1 MSDIWPRVLCVV
13 TGHRWAPRAWLAAAP
28 RICPHP
34 VSRSDGTGE
43 LLPWC
48 SSSQI
53 PGRRPLP
60 SGSPGRDMA
69 PNLPPFLVAFASP
82 ISGWMGMTV
91 PEDHSHPAPG
101 HPKQQRLRESLT
113 LIPGWVQNAR
123 FREAPARSLLGSQPP
138 ASPLGRQPSC
148 PHWTLD
154 TGPPGVLRRMKRR
167 PSTDSPPN
175 PGWEGRK
182 DTQLL

>member
-1 MSDIWPRVLCVV
+1 MV

-28 RICPHP
+28 RICPRP

-69 PNLPPFLVAFASP
+69 PNLPPFLVASASP
-82 ISGWMGMTV
+82 ISGCLGMTV

-101 HPKQQRLRESLT
+101 HPKRQRLRESLT
-113 LIPGWVQNAR
+113 LIPGWVQKAR
-123 FREAPARSLLGSQPP
+123 FREAPARSLSWGLSPQPR
-138 ASPLGRQPSC
+138 PLGDSP
-148 PHWTLD
+148 PVLTGHWTLD
-154 TGPPGVLRRMKRR
+154 TRPPGVLRRMKRR